1 MNKTFITLFGSALS
15 VASAYILP
23 SNNWKCQTASDCPM
37 ANACCLNTVGDL
49 SYCFTGVACDNV
61 TAPAVV
67 EPVEEENNIKC
78 SADGTCPF
86 SYMCCI
92 DTVGDLGYCFTG
104 VACDNVTSSVF
115 EPIKEE
121 NNWDCNSTYG
131 CPL

>member
-1 MNKTFITLFGSALS
+1 MCCLDTALGGKCFSGLACKNTSATFIT
-15 VASAYILP
+15 VAEP
-23 SNNWKCQTASDCPM
+23 VKEENNWKCQTASDCPM

-61 TAPAVV
+61 T
-67 EPVEEENNIKC
+67 
-78 SADGTCPF
+78 
-86 SYMCCI
+86 
-92 DTVGDLGYCFTG
+92 
-104 VACDNVTSSVF
+104 SSVV